1 MDEQIRREFDEIRAV
16 LAQTAQQ
23 QAQLSQQQAQFQ
35 DSLNETRALQQR
47 NTEAISQQLQMWSDL
62 RQALVEQNRL
72 VQSNRADIARLD
84 EENRGGLN

>member
-16 LAQTAQQ
+16 LAQTA
-23 QAQLSQQQAQFQ
+23 QQQAQFQ